1 VNKILSFIQ
10 GLFRP
15 LETDGAAMFWAKEIL
30 AALLILSFFWILA
43 GLVSAI
49 LNKWGKRLARFTAT
63 DLDDRIL
70 KRLVPHVSRLLTML
84 GFYLAIRS
92 LPLHE
97 KLVAV
102 VTGVLYVIL
111 VVFIFNLIY
120 QGLDE
125 LLKWYVE
132 VRQDASGSAVMSRQ
146 IVPVAEKIVSL
157 FLMGTALIVI
167 LKHFNYDIF
176 SLVTA
181 LGIGSLAIGMAAK
194 DTLAHMISGFTLM
207 LDRPFRIG
215 DRIQL
220 AGGQVGDVLD
230 IGLRSTK
237 IKTLDNQQLIIPN
250 SDLCNTILTN
260 QAFPDPRAKGRINV
274 GVAYGSDV
282 DLVKQILVATALEVE
297 AVLRD
302 PAPEAFFVA
311 FGESALAMSL
321 FFWVDE
327 YANLFGINDKINTRI
342 IQRFR
347 EHSIEIPFPTRTVI
361 MEKGLE

>member
-1 VNKILSFIQ
+1 VNRLLSFIQ

-15 LETDGAAMFWAKEIL
+15 LETDGAALFWAKEIL
-30 AALLILSFFWILA
+30 AALLILSFFWMLA
-43 GLVSAI
+43 QLIRAI
-49 LNKWGKRLARFTAT
+49 LNKWGKRLARFTDT

-70 KRLVPHVSRLLTML
+70 QRIIPHISRLLTML
-84 GFYLAIRS
+84 GLYLAIRS

-97 KLVAV
+97 KLVQVFSGALFV
-102 VTGVLYVIL
+102 VLVII
-111 VVFIFNLIY
+111 FFNL
-120 QGLDE
+120 LFHAMDE
-125 LLKWYVE
+125 LLQWYMNGRLE
-132 VRQDASGSAVMSRQ
+132 DSESLISRNM
-146 IVPVAEKIVSL
+146 IPILEKIAML
-157 FLMGTALIVI
+157 FLMGTALIII
-167 LKHFNYDIF
+167 LKHFNYDIV
-176 SLVTA
+176 SVVTA
-181 LGIGSLAIGMAAK
+181 LGIGSLAIGLAAK

-207 LDRPFRIG
+207 FDQPFRIG

-220 AGGQVGDVLD
+220 VGGQVGDVAD

-237 IKTLDNQQLIIPN
+237 IRTLDNQLLIIPN
-250 SDLCNTILTN
+250 SDLCNTLLTN

-282 DLVKQILVATALEVE
+282 ELVKEILVATALEVD

-311 FGESALAMSL
+311 FGDSALAMSL

-327 YANLFGINDKINTRI
+327 YANLFAINDKINTRI

-347 EHSIEIPFPTRTVI
+347 EKNIEIPFPTRTVI